1 VTKEKVVAEK
11 YDLSASR
18 YRQVDQEEVFYETR
32 AVTLERMR
40 QLEAAAEN
48 DVAALA
54 RMLAET
60 TAKT

>member
-1 VTKEKVVAEK
+1 MGEKC
-11 YDLSASR
+11 DLSASR
-18 YRQVDQEEVFYETR
+18 YRQVEQEDVFYEKPT
-32 AVTLERMR
+32 VTLERMR

-60 TAKT
+60 SART